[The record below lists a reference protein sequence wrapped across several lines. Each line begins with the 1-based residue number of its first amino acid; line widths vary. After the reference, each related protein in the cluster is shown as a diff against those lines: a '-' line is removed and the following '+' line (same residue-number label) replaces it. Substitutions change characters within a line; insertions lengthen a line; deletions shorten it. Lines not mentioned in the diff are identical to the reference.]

1 MRESRI
7 YKKARKPRNCNRTR
21 KPRNCKRKRK
31 FRTPQ
36 IENKNS
42 ETARKDG
49 NFRKHDTEIR
59 RFPKKGENMNDFT
72 TGITAYPA
80 AVLYTAIAA
89 VFITGLIKPFIKKR
103 LSSAT
108 LGEKL
113 YADKL
118 SDACFYL
125 LLALCAVG
133 SCLTFPITR
142 TPSFS
147 AKRRELR
154 LRRCRRRSLFTRL
167 TKRSG
172 LKSSLKAFSDFF
184 RVNPTVPTNNP

>member
-7 YKKARKPRNCNRTR
+7 YKKAR

-36 IENKNS
+36 IENKNP

-49 NFRKHDTEIR
+49 NSRKHDTEIR

-142 TPSFS
+142 TPFVFGEAAGITLASLS
-147 AKRRELR
+147 AAELIY
-154 LRRCRRRSLFTRL
+154 STYE
-167 TKRSG
+167 KVG
-172 LKSSLKAFSDFF
+172 LKKLVKSILGLLSGKSD
-184 RVNPTVPTNNP
+184 RSDE

>member
-1 MRESRI
+1 
-7 YKKARKPRNCNRTR
+7 
-21 KPRNCKRKRK
+21 
-31 FRTPQ
+31 
-36 IENKNS
+36 
-42 ETARKDG
+42 
-49 NFRKHDTEIR
+49 
-59 RFPKKGENMNDFT
+59 MNDFT

-89 VFITGLIKPFIKKR
+89 VFKKR

-142 TPSFS
+142 TPFVFGEAAGITLASLS
-147 AKRRELR
+147 AAELIY
-154 LRRCRRRSLFTRL
+154 STYE
-167 TKRSG
+167 KVG
-172 LKSSLKAFSDFF
+172 LKKLVKSILGLLSGKSD
-184 RVNPTVPTNNP
+184 RPDE